1 MVDGDGRAV
10 HDKIVIPHQA
20 SGLVGLENV
29 GFDKVN
35 PVVVQP
41 SDDFASPGLVGVPDG
56 DPGDFIGLKE
66 IKNRFAA
73 YFTGS
78 TETEYFHWER
88 VSAAFWPLA
97 QGYRPVGAKTNGKG
111 FLLTTGWSSK
121 VAFRQ
126 ESPSPGQK
134 NFTEGTHQ
142 ASNPGSMPVLS
153 A

>member
-20 SGLVGLENV
+20 SGLAGLENV

-41 SDDFASPGLVGVPDG
+41 GDDFASPGLVGVPDG
-56 DPGDFIGLKE
+56 DPDDFIGLKE

-73 YFTGS
+73 DFSGS
-78 TETEYFHWER
+78 AETEYFHWETG
-88 VSAAFWPLA
+88 STALWPLV
-97 QGYRPVGAKTNGKG
+97 QVYRPVAAKANGK
-111 FLLTTGWSSK
+111 
-121 VAFRQ
+121 AFVNDRLVKQ
-126 ESPSPGQK
+126 SGV
-134 NFTEGTHQ
+134 Q